1 MVDRLASTDRPAA
14 GHPVGQ
20 PVGGRG
26 LDRDGYGAPQSRRRV
41 TLVEFGIFEQVAGVL
56 AVCVA
61 AGALALVLRQPLIVG
76 LLAAGIAVGPEV
88 LGLVESTT
96 EIELLATIGIS
107 LLLFVVGLKLDV
119 RLVSKLG
126 PVALATGLGQV
137 LFTSLFG
144 YAIAVALG
152 FDTVPA
158 VYIAVALT
166 FSSTIIIVKLLTDKR
181 ELEDLHGRIALGFLI
196 VQDIC
201 VVLAMIAI
209 TATGSAEADDLL
221 GEFVGVIIRGTLLLV
236 AVALVGKYI
245 APTVTHLLARSS
257 ELLVLA
263 SVTWAVALAAISIL
277 LGFSEEV
284 GAFLAGMSLAS
295 TPYREAISGRLTTLR
310 DFLLVFFFIELG
322 TQFELGTAL
331 DQLGAAVVFSLFV
344 LIGNPIIVMII
355 MGTMGYR
362 KRVSFKAGL
371 TVAQISEFS
380 LILVALGVA
389 QGQIGGEVVGLVT
402 AVGLITISASTYLI
416 YGSDRIYERIEPML
430 RVFERSTPGTNL
442 DLDDEKPEPEYV
454 VVGLGRFGAT
464 VLDELRQRGDKVLG
478 VDFDPRSV
486 QSEQWDVPVIYGDA
500 EDPDLPEQLPLAA
513 TRWVIST
520 LRTRE
525 ANLQLINAL
534 HHHGYTGKIAVAAED
549 LAVSEALE
557 RAGADLTIRPLHI
570 AARPLL
576 VAIHERDSGDALSD

>member
-1 MVDRLASTDRPAA
+1 MDLGT
-14 GHPVGQ
+14 
-20 PVGGRG
+20 
-26 LDRDGYGAPQSRRRV
+26 
-41 TLVEFGIFEQVAGVL
+41 FEQIAAVL
-56 AVCVA
+56 TVSVA
-61 AGALALVLRQPLIVG
+61 AGLLALVLRQPMIVG

-88 LGLVESTT
+88 FGLVEATS
-96 EIELLATIGIS
+96 EIELLAKIGIS

-137 LFTSLFG
+137 VFT
-144 YAIAVALG
+144 AVVGFFLALALG
-152 FDTVPA
+152 FAPLPA
-158 VYIAVALT
+158 IYIAVALT

-181 ELEDLHGRIALGFLI
+181 ELDDLHGRIALGFLI
-196 VQDIC
+196 VQDIV

-209 TATGSAEADDLL
+209 TASGDGTEDIVSR
-221 GEFVGVIIRGTLLLV
+221 FITVIIRGALLLV
-236 AVALVGKYI
+236 AIWLIGRYVAPRV
-245 APTVTHLLARSS
+245 AHLFARSS

-263 SVTWAVALAAISIL
+263 AVTWAVTLAAVSNL

-295 TPYREAISGRLTTLR
+295 TPYREAISGRLSTLR

-322 TQFELGTAL
+322 TQFELSSAL
-331 DQLGAAVVFSLFV
+331 DQIGAAVLFSLFV

-355 MGTMGYR
+355 MGILGYR

-380 LILVALGVA
+380 LILVALGVS
-389 QGQIGGEVVGLVT
+389 QGQIGSEVVGLVT

-416 YGSDRIYERIEPML
+416 YGSDAIFDRIEPLL
-430 RVFERSTPGTNL
+430 RPFERKQPTANI
-442 DLDDEKPEPEYV
+442 DLEEERPEPEYV
-454 VVGLGRFGAT
+454 VVGLGRFGST
-464 VLDELRQRGDKVLG
+464 VLKELVEAGDEVLG

-486 QSEQWDVPVIYGDA
+486 DSKDWDVPVVYGDA
-500 EDPDLPEQLPLAA
+500 EDPDLPERLRLSR

-520 LRTRE
+520 LRSRD
-525 ANLQLINAL
+525 ANLHLLASL
-534 HHHGYTGKIAVAAED
+534 RDSGYGCRIAVAANDDET
-549 LAVSEALE
+549 AAAL
-557 RAGADLTIRPLHI
+557 RAAGADLVVRPLQI

-576 VAIHERDSGDALSD
+576 RQIHDLA